1 MPVDRIREC
10 IEIARRE
17 KNLYRVIDLP
27 KRARYGF
34 LHVNAYPRPPC
45 SALFVHSWYRYA
57 RVKKTQAHPHHTHG
71 GFFFPVK
78 IFSLVTFPSIANVSR
93 DIVDRSSSTFTG
105 RYISVTPKDFSS
117 YGLTISPNVRQQQL
131 LEIWTYISKLSPS
144 LVELYSVEIDCA
156 LIQNKFTS
164 RSVPQE
170 NKFIYED
177 CKSGNCDYSL
187 LW

>member
-1 MPVDRIREC
+1 MRIL
-10 IEIARRE
+10 ARRPLPS
-17 KNLYRVIDLP
+17 LYIHGTDMRGSK
-27 KRARYGF
+27 KRR
-34 LHVNAYPRPPC
+34 H
-45 SALFVHSWYRYA
+45 
-57 RVKKTQAHPHHTHG
+57 THTHG

-105 RYISVTPKDFSS
+105 RYISVTSKDFSS

-156 LIQNKFTS
+156 LIQNKFTC
-164 RSVPQE
+164 VPQE